1 MNPSCLAHLH
11 ALFDC
16 LGAPSVSVAA
26 GTNYLSLSCIPTRF
40 PAPADLLGLFV
51 RFLDPCFSPE
61 SGLGAG
67 QVLWAGP
74 DGAGQFGPPTADE
87 PLWALNEHIPGAFPP
102 LFSLILSGDI
112 TPSPWI
118 YALGASRLFR
128 NGRELERGL
137 SFEINGIR
145 GQIIHDETVE
155 RLTVAM
161 PGRLIETHQA
171 AHLVVWLQENHDLPD
186 SQIFCRALA
195 GEMRSRF
202 LKTGGDFTPK
212 ELHDA
217 VDMESLKQVVRH
229 PQDLAA
235 LLGLGLE
242 LAPDQ
247 YRLGGQWDVARDLL
261 EPVVLPGFGGRAG

>member
-1 MNPSCLAHLH
+1 LTAW
-11 ALFDC
+11 
-16 LGAPSVSVAA
+16 
-26 GTNYLSLSCIPTRF
+26 
-40 PAPADLLGLFV
+40 ADLLGLFV

-74 DGAGQFGPPTADE
+74 DGAGRFGPPTADE

-128 NGRELERGL
+128 NGRELERWL

-145 GQIIHDETVE
+145 GQIIHDETGE

-161 PGRLIETHQA
+161 PGRLIETRQA
-171 AHLVVWLQENHDLPD
+171 AHLVVWLQENHD
-186 SQIFCRALA
+186 LA

-229 PQDLAA
+229 PQVLAA

-242 LAPDQ
+242 LAPD
-247 YRLGGQWDVARDLL
+247 
-261 EPVVLPGFGGRAG
+261 